1 MKISF
6 FLLCR
11 LLQERQ
17 RISLDIPAKDNSP
30 LVHAIRLHCSDKPEQ
45 GVVYVR
51 AAGEGSELFGKGLPT
66 IATACD
72 LAVLHDV
79 ISSLF
84 EELSN
89 WDANL
94 QKASWMPDAIPQI
107 ITIAGEQVPHPMYV
121 ADPGY
126 KIYAMSDHPDMR
138 QMSYSWRYA
147 ADQGYL
153 PLDIMLNLYESEE
166 LRKSKYSNQARI
178 TSSDHFYTRFTNYV
192 VKKDKVVYGHFF
204 VIEISQPFKDYEIE
218 LIQMIGDTIR
228 QALTRDT
235 QFSSISGS
243 LYEHFFID
251 VLEGTLTNAARMYTQ
266 LEALKLS
273 DTWRFGVL
281 RIEAAE
287 YDTIRLRSLC
297 NVVEEQVKN
306 TLTVFHRQ
314 GVTAVVHLS
323 NEKSFETF
331 LREVEV
337 FLRAIK
343 LNAGM
348 SDLFENFQQLPVG
361 FNQAVAGLQCTDKK
375 NVAQLVHF
383 SDVAYSHFV
392 SQSAKNI
399 ASEEYIHPGLT
410 ELREYDR
417 ENGAQLMDTLRCY
430 LENDRMAG
438 DTADQLFIHRN
449 TLVKRLDK
457 IQLLGDIDLG
467 HYETIKRLIL
477 SFELLNASN

>member
-1 MKISF
+1 MEISF
-6 FLLCR
+6 FLLCC
-11 LLQERQ
+11 LLRERK
-17 RISLDIPAKDNSP
+17 RISLDIPAKGNSP
-30 LVHAIRLHCSDKPEQ
+30 FVHTIRLHCPDERER

-51 AAGEGSELFGKGLPT
+51 ATGEGSELFGKELPT
-66 IATACD
+66 ISATCN
-72 LAVLHDV
+72 LAELHDAV
-79 ISSLF
+79 SSLF
-84 EELSN
+84 EELHS
-89 WDANL
+89 WDADM
-94 QKASWMPDAIPQI
+94 QKVSWMPDAIPQI
-107 ITIAGEQVPHPMYV
+107 IAIAVKQIPHPMYV

-166 LRKSKYSNQARI
+166 LRKSKYSNQACI

-218 LIQMIGDTIR
+218 LIQMIGDAVR
-228 QALTRDT
+228 QALTRNT

-251 VLEGTLTNAARMYTQ
+251 VLEGTLTNTARMYTQ
-266 LEALKLS
+266 LEALNLLE
-273 DTWRFGVL
+273 TWRFGVL
-281 RIEAAE
+281 RIEAGD

-297 NVVEEQVKN
+297 NAVEERIKN
-306 TLTVFHRQ
+306 TLTVFHKQ
-314 GVTAVVHLS
+314 GVTAIVHLPS
-323 NEKSFETF
+323 ERSFETF
-331 LREVEV
+331 LNEVKV
-337 FLRAIK
+337 FLRATK

-348 SDLFENFQQLPVG
+348 SDLFENFQQLSIG
-361 FNQAVAGLQCTDKK
+361 FNQAVAGLHSADKK
-375 NVAQLVHF
+375 NMAQLVHF

-392 SQSAKNI
+392 LQNTKNI
-399 ASEEYIHPGLT
+399 QSEEYIHPGLFKV
-410 ELREYDR
+410 REYDKKSD
-417 ENGAQLMDTLRCY
+417 AQLMDTLRCY

-449 TLVKRLDK
+449 TLMKRLDK
-457 IQLLGDIDLG
+457 IQTLGDINLG

-477 SFELLNASN
+477 SFELMKTSN